1 MPARDELTPAAKED
15 VRGIWLYTAAQWGER
30 QADQYIG
37 RLEAGF
43 RKIANRRA
51 VSRTFSERYPQVRVT
66 RCEHHY
72 VFYLH
77 PEPTLSRCSTSK
89 NRLSSAECI
98 PTSTG
103 FRGGAQH
110 GINRRRALGPLRR
123 HCLCE
128 QRLRAD

>member
-1 MPARDELTPAAKED
+1 MPARYELTPAAKED

-72 VFYLH
+72 MCF
-77 PEPTLSRCSTSK
+77 T
-89 NRLSSAECI
+89 SAECI

-128 QRLRAD
+128 QRLRAA